1 MFSMIEY
8 PAITQIP
15 VLRAGLPEGL
25 LGEYPYE

>member
-15 VLRAGLPEGL
+15 VLLAGLPEAL
-25 LGEYPYE
+25 LGEYPYK